1 MDNSNKKSSPITSNI
16 ENSEIK
22 SISINIISGNSNNL
36 NEGRI
41 IENNNDNSCCD
52 KELNA
57 KIVKLLIGN
66 HPLMPMKIIEK
77 IAYCNFCSRHCKNKD
92 FYQIKVIDEIIHNEN
107 SHIVAEFKDYL
118 IRGDISE
125 FLQQYYKKKDSIDL
139 LPKIYEY
146 YISCSVIF
154 PNYVI
159 LPESKY
165 IYKNIQRKQRV
176 IDIQQEQ
183 EDMEEYKKKGLFEE
197 EKEPTVFNTQALD
210 SILNQTDTSGVKQYF
225 GLSQEASKGGCDQDT
240 MKLLDTIEK
249 AEKKIYTNINNNKI
263 TVSKLKKG
271 QFNDN
276 IIQNEKNMLLNRG
289 GFNKKIQTA
298 INKKKSKEGKNS
310 GNSYKIFN
318 EVNNNIKKN
327 NFTEFCR
334 QNTDDNNNFY
344 KKDIFVQLK

>member
-1 MDNSNKKSSPITSNI
+1 MDNSNKKSSPKTSNL
-16 ENSEIK
+16 ENSQNK
-22 SISINIISGNSNNL
+22 SISLNIISGNSYNL

-41 IENNNDNSCCD
+41 IENNNDNSFCD
-52 KELNA
+52 KELNE
-57 KIVKLLIGN
+57 KIVKLLIGD

-77 IAYCNFCSRHCKNKD
+77 IAYCNFYSRHCKNQD
-92 FYQIKVIDEIIHNEN
+92 FYRIKVINEIIHNEN

-118 IRGDISE
+118 IKGDISE
-125 FLQQYYKKKDSIDL
+125 FLQQYYKKKESIDL

-183 EDMEEYKKKGLFEE
+183 EDIEENKKKGLFEA
-197 EKEPTVFNTQALD
+197 EKGPTMFNTQAID

-225 GLSQEASKGGCDQDT
+225 GITSEVSKGGSEPDM
-240 MKLLDTIEK
+240 MKLLDTIEN
-249 AEKKIYTNINNNKI
+249 AEKKKNINLNNNNKNKI

-271 QFNDN
+271 QFND
-276 IIQNEKNMLLNRG
+276 ITQYQKSKLFNEEYCKKMQSAFNR
-289 GFNKKIQTA
+289 
-298 INKKKSKEGKNS
+298 KKSGERENS
-310 GNSYKIFN
+310 GNDRNELDLKLKKKIL
-318 EVNNNIKKN
+318 KN
-327 NFTEFCR
+327 C
-334 QNTDDNNNFY
+334 
-344 KKDIFVQLK
+344 